1 MDNKLFY
8 DTLNNLERNFQ
19 SVYLRL
25 PPLVGNEAVNFTLDN
40 FKRQGFLGDSF
51 QPWARRKDP
60 NKWGQHPPRNSRP
73 VLMDTGALRR
83 SIRMISHNG
92 DTVVIG
98 SDMPYAQAHNEG
110 VRLGEIQSVKAFS
123 RKLTKLGVVDKKELK
138 TRSKIKFGRL
148 HVGDVEVKP
157 FTRRINQNIPKRQ
170 FMGDSPYLRA
180 SISRIVAAEILRAL
194 KQS

>member
-1 MDNKLFY
+1 MDNKIFY
-8 DTLNNLERNFQ
+8 DSLNNLERNFQ

-51 QPWARRKDP
+51 QPWLRRKDP
-60 NKWGQHPPRNSRP
+60 NKWGQHPTRNSRP

-123 RKLTKLGVVDKKELK
+123 RKTKSG
-138 TRSKIKFGRL
+138 KIST
-148 HVGDVEVKP
+148 VEP

-194 KQS
+194 KQ